1 MSYPSIDITGL
12 GSVGPCGAVS
22 GPLGGPV
29 PAPSVVAAW
38 PTAGPRYALP
48 AAPCRFAEVLP
59 KVGTRRLD
67 RLSVWSLAAAAL
79 ALRDAG
85 LNLPSVD
92 GSRTA
97 VVSATGFGC
106 LDLTEAFLTS
116 AHDHGWRQTD
126 PIYFPETLGNVP
138 AAHVARMFGCLGP
151 NLTVGSR
158 GPAAEAAMLMAV
170 SLLRSGQAGRALVL
184 AGDTLTRGL
193 FDWYETAG
201 RLSAEPGG
209 FVPSEGVAAIVLE
222 ASGRRRARA
231 RLLQAQWVHPDGSWQ
246 LSGDTA
252 GANLVCKTQS
262 VPTAMRAALSVPAR
276 MASACAIGDGL
287 ADTGGLFRILTALG
301 SAPPGSRLLVLG
313 TAPSGSCAAVELEV
327 PAHD

>member
-1 MSYPSIDITGL
+1 
-12 GSVGPCGAVS
+12 
-22 GPLGGPV
+22 
-29 PAPSVVAAW
+29 VVAAW

-48 AAPCRFAEVLP
+48 AAPFRVADVLP
-59 KVGTRRLD
+59 RVGTRRLD
-67 RLSVWSLAAAAL
+67 RLSMWSLAAAAL

-85 LNLPSVD
+85 LDLPAVD

-106 LDLTEAFLTS
+106 LDLTEAFLGS

-138 AAHVARMFGCLGP
+138 AAHVARVFGCLGP
-151 NLTVGSR
+151 NITVGSR
-158 GPAAEAAMLMAV
+158 GPAAETAMLVAV

-193 FDWYETAG
+193 FDWYEAAG
-201 RLSAEPGG
+201 RLSADPGG

-222 ASGRRRARA
+222 APGRRRARA
-231 RLLQAQWVHPDGSWQ
+231 RLLRAGWMHADGSWE
-246 LSGDTA
+246 LPGDTA
-252 GANLVCKTQS
+252 NAALVCKARS
-262 VPTAMRAALSVPAR
+262 VPAALRAALSMPAR
-276 MASACAIGDGL
+276 LAPACAIGDGL

-301 SAPPGSRLLVLG
+301 SAPPASRLLVLG
-313 TAPSGSCAAVELEV
+313 TAASGSCAAVVLEA

>member
-85 LNLPSVD
+85 LDLPAAD
-92 GSRTA
+92 GSLTA

-106 LDLTEAFLTS
+106 LDLTEAFLSS
-116 AHDHGWRQTD
+116 AHGHGWRETD
-126 PIYFPETLGNVP
+126 PICFPETLGNVP
-138 AAHVARMFGCLGP
+138 AAHVARVFGCLGP
-151 NLTVGSR
+151 NITVGSR
-158 GPAAEAAMLMAV
+158 GLAAETAVLVAV
-170 SLLRSGQAGRALVL
+170 SLLRAGQAARALVL

-193 FDWYETAG
+193 FDWYEVAG
-201 RLSAEPGG
+201 RLSADPHG
-209 FVPSEGVAAIVLE
+209 FVPSEGVAAMVLE
-222 ASGRRRARA
+222 APGRYRARA
-231 RLLQAQWVHPDGSWQ
+231 TVLRARWVHPDGAEPLLW
-246 LSGDTA
+246 DAAAVT
-252 GANLVCKTQS
+252 LVCKSQT
-262 VPTAMRAALSVPAR
+262 VPVAFPTPVRLAPACPI
-276 MASACAIGDGL
+276 ADGL

-301 SAPPGSRLLVLG
+301 SAPPGARLLVLG
-313 TAPSGSCAAVELEV
+313 AAHSGSCAAVVLEAS
-327 PAHD
+327 AHD